1 MNNKKKQWMQV
12 RKAAEEIG
20 WTIHPSEK
28 VLCDFVLKN
37 PFDGSQIAKLSEI
50 ETETFYY
57 AVKEFRF
64 GEGYDYRKI
73 YNILDLFDSTISS
86 IENSSKLSQLEKV
99 IFLERTKERMEKI
112 EKNFGIKKMRAY
124 AWSK

>member
-1 MNNKKKQWMQV
+1 MQV

-20 WTIHPSEK
+20 WTIYPSEN
-28 VLCDFVLKN
+28 VLCDFVLKS
-37 PFDGSQIAKLSEI
+37 PFDGSQIARLSEI

-57 AVKEFRF
+57 AVKAFLF
-64 GEGYDYRKI
+64 GEDYDYRKI

-86 IENSSKLSQLEKV
+86 IENSSKLSPLEKT
-99 IFLERTKERMEKI
+99 IFFRENERKMEKI